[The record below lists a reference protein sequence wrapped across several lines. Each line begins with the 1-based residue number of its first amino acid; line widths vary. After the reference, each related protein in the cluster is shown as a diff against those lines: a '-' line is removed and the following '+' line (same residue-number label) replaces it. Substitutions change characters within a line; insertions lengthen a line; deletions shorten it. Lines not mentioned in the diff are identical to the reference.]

1 MEQTLLVAGIAC
13 VIAAVVGGGLKAFGI
28 EIPALESGVR
38 QGALGVLGL
47 VLLGGAVAV
56 GQGWGPFG
64 GAGGS
69 SPGPE
74 STRPSS
80 DGGTPSRTGDPSSG
94 GDPESSA
101 GETPPP
107 NGDGAG
113 DQAPPS
119 DFPGGS
125 TRAFAV
131 DFTALPRPSTEH
143 GRVSLGFGNTLVLEP
158 SSNTWLGLGRGIE
171 VAGVEG
177 DFVCDARFRIE
188 ERGPNAALNWTLEET
203 GPAADRVDVVVSV
216 WGDDRATYTLT
227 KDRVKTEGLA
237 VPHVVTEAVVAE
249 RASLPADLRAHDW
262 STGSELTLKRSGGE
276 MQFFVNDRHVDT
288 FDVSLFPVGE
298 MHLSAAFES
307 KIVVTSIECRVR
319 P

>member
-1 MEQTLLVAGIAC
+1 MQQTLLVAGIAC

-69 SPGPE
+69 SAGPE
-74 STRPSS
+74 STPPSRS
-80 DGGTPSRTGDPSSG
+80 GGTASREGEPGEDPGSSG
-94 GDPESSA
+94 REA
-101 GETPPP
+101 PPP
-107 NGDGAG
+107 NSEDAG
-113 DQAPPS
+113 GQAPPS

-131 DFTALPRPSTEH
+131 DFATLPRPSTEH
-143 GRVSLGFGNTLVLEP
+143 GRVSLGFGNALVLAP

-171 VAGVEG
+171 VTGVEG

-188 ERGPNAALNWTLEET
+188 ERGPSAALNWTLEET

-276 MQFFVNDRHVDT
+276 MQFFVNDRHVET